1 MPTATAPPIPE
12 SVWQAFEEGSRQAC
26 ARVVT
31 RVENEP
37 DLIPSIRQRL
47 AGKLGKAIRIGITGP
62 PGVGKSSLTAA
73 IARGLAEGGHR
84 VGVIAVDPSSPFT
97 GGAFMGDRV
106 RMDALA
112 GDSRIYIRSLA
123 SRDGHGGLSPAT
135 PHVAD
140 VIEGFGMDRLL
151 IETVGVGQA
160 EIDVLA
166 CADLVVLV
174 LQPGT
179 GDMIQTLK
187 AGIIEAADLIVVN
200 KSDLPGVDSVVQSLR
215 FLFSLSTK
223 RKDGKTKDPEILPAP
238 LASTP
243 QRPNAVPAN
252 TPIPQHP
259 NSRVPP
265 PLLTAS
271 AQRNEGID
279 KLVVEIEKLSSY
291 LVASGRHRELRRE
304 RLAQEIREGIRKRLW
319 RRFAELTGVEAEIE
333 DIVAALLD
341 SGGSPFAEI
350 DRLCE
355 RVSMHL
361 VGRSDK
367 ERPRRP

>member
-73 IARGLAEGGHR
+73 IARGLAEAGHR
-84 VGVIAVDPSSPFT
+84 VGIIAVDPSSPFT

-106 RMDALA
+106 RMDSLA

-135 PHVAD
+135 PHVAE
-140 VIEGFGMDRLL
+140 VIEGFGMDRIL

-215 FLFSLSTK
+215 FLFSLSGPLKGTK
-223 RKDGKTKDPEILPAP
+223 GGETRDPG
-238 LASTP
+238 S
-243 QRPNAVPAN
+243 RVN
-252 TPIPQHP
+252 TSIPQHP
-259 NSRVPP
+259 NSRTPP
-265 PLLTAS
+265 PLLTVS

-279 KLVVEIEKLSSY
+279 KLVAEIQKLAADLVE
-291 LVASGRHRELRRE
+291 SGRHRELRRE

-333 DIVAALLD
+333 DIVATLLD
-341 SGGSPFAEI
+341 SGDSPYAEI

-355 RVSMHL
+355 RVSMHS
-361 VGRSDK
+361 GDKSDK
-367 ERPRRP
+367 EGPRRP